1 MPLWDKEYPKI
12 SMSSFS
18 NRHFLLG
25 MHPSCRSGLSP
36 SKIFI
41 CKWLSVGDC
50 FEVLD
55 GDFLYLLPSSLLAPH
70 PVQNHEGSIHATWV
84 SVRSYW
90 INLVVLEDLYFL
102 VVCIP
107 SGSYSLFLPHLPQDS
122 LNPAGRD
129 RDIHF

>member
-25 MHPSCRSGLSP
+25 MHPSLRSVLSP

-41 CKWLSVGDC
+41 CKWLSVRDC
-50 FEVLD
+50 FEVMD
-55 GDFLYLLPSSLLAPH
+55 GNFLCLLSSSLLAPH
-70 PVQNHEGSIHATWV
+70 LVQNHEGSIHATWV
-84 SVRSYW
+84 SVRSYL
-90 INLVVLEDLYFL
+90 NQSCCLRGLGFL
-102 VVCIP
+102 GGVHPLC
-107 SGSYSLFLPHLPQDS
+107 SYILLPHLPQDS